1 VDDRLCPT
9 GLSKSLL
16 VTVTRDWTV
25 TVLWPT
31 AGEWPCIFH
40 STKLHS
46 DCLPRDATRSTEWH
60 NGAISKPIVAVSE
73 RKSVFGAEKS
83 TAVRSVIYIAFVLP
97 DTLIVLGLQVQVSR
111 FSHSLGCQVR
121 RSVPQHFQ
129 SDVHGWVEVLPC
141 RNMNGNSLSISGK
154 VSNSSSHN

>member
-1 VDDRLCPT
+1 VDDRFCPT

-31 AGEWPCIFH
+31 AGEWPCIFR

-46 DCLPRDATRSTEWH
+46 DCLPRDATRPTEWH

-73 RKSVFGAEKS
+73 RKSVSGAKK
-83 TAVRSVIYIAFVLP
+83 TAAVRSVIYIAFVLP
-97 DTLIVLGLQVQVSR
+97 DTLIVLGSQVQVRR
-111 FSHSLGCQVR
+111 FSQTLGCQVCR
-121 RSVPQHFQ
+121 TVLQHCQ
-129 SDVHGWVEVLPC
+129 SDVHGWVEVLSC
-141 RNMNGNSLSISGK
+141 RNMNGNSFFIRGK
-154 VSNSSSHN
+154 DSNASSHN